1 MDLYTNWT
9 EFTSPWD
16 LLIDCILLNEQ
27 YTNASNTLCIVST
40 IFGILMGY
48 IFPFIGLFNIISNCI
63 IIIIFFNLMIHY
75 NKQFL
80 LLAILSITDIG
91 IILFVGWL
99 RLFPTFGLPYITS
112 GTIYYFILTRSS
124 ISCKLFTFFQGFFC
138 TLRGNLFI
146 LLAIDRFLLIYKP
159 LIYNKFSNQLNWLF
173 IFMIMIIIT
182 IIIILP
188 LTILVDLIEIRQLNV
203 CWFLDNTNYLL
214 IHQALLSNTC
224 PLQLTLVTLVDLL
237 FLIKVIKWTR
247 NLQRV
252 SHSTTTTTTSSSS
265 TTTTSATN
273 KINISLIVTM
283 IILQIVAFLFSL
295 PNSIVYLISLTIDF
309 QLISSDI
316 VRLLV
321 ITSNM
326 SWNLIFFQS
335 SFNIFI
341 YYYRIRKFKQ
351 LLKQWILYCQCY
363 RHKSIQQTT
372 SITNR

>member
-16 LLIDCILLNEQ
+16 LLIDCILLNEG
-27 YTNASNTLCIVST
+27 YSNASNTVCIVST
-40 IFGILMGY
+40 VFGVLMGY
-48 IFPFIGLFNIISNCI
+48 IFPFIGLFNIISNCM
-63 IIIIFFNLMIHY
+63 IIIIFFNSMINY
-75 NKQFL
+75 NKQFIL
-80 LLAILSITDIG
+80 LGILSITDIG

-124 ISCKLFTFFQGFFC
+124 LSCKLFTFFQAFFC

-146 LLAIDRFLLIYKP
+146 LLAIDRFILIYKP
-159 LIYNKFSNQLNWLF
+159 IIYNKLSNQYNWLL
-173 IFMIMIIIT
+173 ILIIIIIT
-182 IIIILP
+182 IIIVLP
-188 LTILVDLIEIRQLNV
+188 LTILADIIEIRQLTV

-224 PLQLTLVTLVDLL
+224 PIQLTLVTLVDLF

-252 SHSTTTTTTSSSS
+252 GHSTSSSTLTSSTSS
-265 TTTTSATN
+265 TTTTN
-273 KINISLIVTM
+273 KVNISLIVTM
-283 IILQIVAFLFSL
+283 LILQIVAFLFSL

-341 YYYRIRKFKQ
+341 YYYRIRKFNQ
-351 LLKQWILYCQCY
+351 LLKQWIIYCQCN
-363 RHKSIQQTT
+363 RHKSIQQN
-372 SITNR
+372 SSVTNR

>member
-112 GTIYYFILTRSS
+112 GTIYYFILTRST

-173 IFMIMIIIT
+173 ILIIMMIT

-188 LTILVDLIEIRQLNV
+188 LTILADLIEIRQLNV

-252 SHSTTTTTTSSSS
+252 SHSTSSSS
-265 TTTTSATN
+265 TLTSTTTTPATN

-283 IILQIVAFLFSL
+283 LILQIVAFLFSL